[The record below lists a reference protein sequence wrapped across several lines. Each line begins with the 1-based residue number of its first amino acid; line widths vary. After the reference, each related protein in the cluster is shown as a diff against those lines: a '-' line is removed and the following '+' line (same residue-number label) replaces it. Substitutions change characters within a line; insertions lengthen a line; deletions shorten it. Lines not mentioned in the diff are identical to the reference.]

1 MEKAKN
7 KPTCLQFVL
16 FICLFGWSF
25 EVLFWLL
32 HILTLF
38 AKIKTSING
47 FLFYFAT
54 LCLFRVAIE
63 IFEEIKWWWWRWRW
77 ERFCNIFSK
86 KICIWYAKCHA
97 TMFFFLLKYLVERKC
112 VYLNIW
118 NFIHSLSLFLVSL
131 ARYLGYLIGKFCARF
146 QLFFTV
152 TPDWLWQHIFNGESF
167 ARASFPLIS
176 NEIETCLDHYRK
188 RSSWFNWILIK
199 F

>member
-25 EVLFWLL
+25 EVLLWLL

-38 AKIKTSING
+38 AKIQTSING
-47 FLFYFAT
+47 FLFYFAA
-54 LCLFRVAIE
+54 LCRYQ
-63 IFEEIKWWWWRWRW
+63 K
-77 ERFCNIFSK
+77 FSK
-86 KICIWYAKCHA
+86 KSNDDDDDDDEKDLVTSFLRKFASDTPNAMPQCFFVLKC
-97 TMFFFLLKYLVERKC
+97 LVERKC

-131 ARYLGYLIGKFCARF
+131 ARYLGYLIVKFCARF
-146 QLFFTV
+146 QRFFTV

-188 RSSWFNWILIK
+188 PSSWFNWILIK